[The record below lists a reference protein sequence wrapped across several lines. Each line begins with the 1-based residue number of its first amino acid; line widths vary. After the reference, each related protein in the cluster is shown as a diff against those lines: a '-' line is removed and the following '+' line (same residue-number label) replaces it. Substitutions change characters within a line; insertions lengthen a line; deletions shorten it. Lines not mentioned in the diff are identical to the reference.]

1 MITTHNRQTLMLI
14 LIAFFFSFAFRLIWV
29 FQFQDY
35 EQFHFNNQFMIN
47 TNDGYFFAEGARD
60 IIAGESQENDLSPI
74 DNAVS
79 ITTAFFATILPFSF
93 ESIIFYMP
101 AFLASLIVI
110 PMILIGKALKHIE
123 VGFVAALFGAIA
135 HSYYNRTMIGYYD
148 TDMLNIVFPVFLL
161 WSLIFA
167 LQTREEKYILFSG
180 LEIVA
185 YRWWYPQSYSL
196 EFAFIALV
204 IAYTLYLLYKKED
217 IRYELL
223 LLGVMFFAMMGLDNL
238 VRLGI
243 VLVLYLLIK
252 QEIVHKWAL
261 VVFGFALLS
270 FLATGGLHPVM
281 VKIDAYFF
289 AGATSAT
296 GSDLSLHF
304 YNVVGT
310 VREAGKIP
318 FDVFANRISGHSVT
332 FILAIGGYLWLA
344 YNHRVM
350 LLGLPLL
357 GLGFLAY
364 AGGLR
369 FTIYAVP
376 VLAFGIAY
384 LIYKLSSLTNTEFK
398 KYFFMSLLS
407 LAALLPNIFHIVEYK
422 VPTVLMRQEVQ
433 VLDQLKN
440 IAQREDYVAAWW
452 DYGYPIRYYSDTKT
466 LIDGAKHSGSD
477 NFATSFLLTN
487 PQTPAARMAR
497 LDVEYTE
504 TKFNLPSDAPEKY
517 RTNLA
522 NMVLDYGFSDAN
534 DFLAALSLEELKLP
548 EKTRDVYLYL
558 PNRMMGIYPT
568 ITYFSNLDLMSGT
581 QGAQPFYHFTTLFE
595 EDQGYIYL
603 GYYNRQDIRLNKATG
618 NIEIDK
624 ARVAIAVKDFTL
636 TYYDANENLQV
647 TSNEIKFDGKL
658 HLVYMKS
665 YNQFL
670 VVDESVYNSTY
681 FRLFVLED
689 YDAALFEPT
698 ILTPHTKIYKLKI

>member
-1 MITTHNRQTLMLI
+1 MITTQNKQTLLLI
-14 LIAFFFSFAFRLIWV
+14 LIAFLFSFAFRLVWV

-35 EQFHFNNQFMIN
+35 EQFYFNDQFMIN
-47 TNDGYFFAEGARD
+47 TNDGYYFAEGARD

-79 ITTAFFATILPFSF
+79 IATAFFATILPFSF

-101 AFLASLIVI
+101 AFLASLIVV
-110 PMILIGKALKHIE
+110 PMVLIGKALKHIE
-123 VGFVAALFGAIA
+123 VGFVAAIFASIA

-167 LQTREEKYILFSG
+167 LQTKEEKYILFSG

-223 LLGVMFFAMMGLDNL
+223 LLGVMFFAMMGLNDL

-243 VLVLYLLIK
+243 VLALYFLIK
-252 QEIVHKWAL
+252 QEIVHKWAV

-281 VKIDAYFF
+281 VKIDAYLF

-310 VREAGKIP
+310 VREAEKIP

-344 YNHRVM
+344 YRHKVM
-350 LLGLPLL
+350 LLALPLL

-384 LIYKLSSLTNTEFK
+384 LIYQLSSLTNTEFK

-407 LAALLPNIFHIVEYK
+407 FAALLPNIFHIIEYK
-422 VPTVLMRQEVQ
+422 VPTVLMQQEVQ
-433 VLDQLKN
+433 ALDQLKN

-452 DYGYPIRYYSDTKT
+452 DYGYPIRYYGDVKT
-466 LIDGAKHSGSD
+466 LIDGGKHSGSD

-504 TKFNLPSDAPEKY
+504 TKFNLPSDAPAKY

-522 NMVLDYGFSDAN
+522 NMVLDYGFGDAN
-534 DFLAALSLEELKLP
+534 DFLSSLSLEELKLP
-548 EKTRDVYLYL
+548 EKTRDIYLYL
-558 PNRMMGIYPT
+558 PNRMMAIYPT

-624 ARVAIAVKDFTL
+624 GRVAIGVKDFTL
-636 TYYDANENLQV
+636 TYYDANENLQH
-647 TSNEIKFDGKL
+647 TTNEIKFDGKL

-689 YDAALFEPT
+689 YDTNLFEPA